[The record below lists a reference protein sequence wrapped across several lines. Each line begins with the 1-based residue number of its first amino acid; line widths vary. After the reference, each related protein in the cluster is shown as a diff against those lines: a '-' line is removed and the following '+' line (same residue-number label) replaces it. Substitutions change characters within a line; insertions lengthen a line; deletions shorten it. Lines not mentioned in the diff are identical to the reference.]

1 MKADAA
7 RWQEIFVDLVAHTAT
22 VAGSASRHV
31 LDARFDTHLPPGER
45 AFKRAMLQL
54 MLSDDPTD
62 GGLPAAA
69 KDTQAYA
76 LLLEHLC
83 DKAGLDALGSGRE
96 RRRRHVQ
103 ELKAARETLAA
114 RCRPPSPPPS
124 PLPPDPPLS
133 RPGAAA
139 PSEQTDGHARAATDA
154 CVGGAT
160 AAAAVAAPPPPRP
173 PSQPQQ
179 GPAPGHVFVTSSSVC
194 GLYCDAF
201 LCPAAIGQHN
211 PRRKRPSGFHGNVWG
226 QWRRQ
231 AAAPLL
237 ATLGL
242 GEQGAVKR
250 YDSESDGGCAGGASA
265 TGPAGAGP
273 VVGRDRVATLAR
285 WPWQEF
291 QCAPPSAVPFV
302 VAGEVSAEKQRLGER
317 PRPLRTSAR
326 VDGGVCDVPSQ
337 AQSIGALMETVRQF
351 VDVALAELLQH
362 QPAPLAR
369 RQRYLLALP
378 VIGTGGGAAGDL
390 TGAIVE
396 QMLRLLAELV
406 AAPDRRCDFDAVL
419 VCADSGTFSLSQA
432 IRSKMLQE
440 ADAAAAT
447 DGMAGAGAQEAG
459 GAAVVAAAA
468 PMCPCFG
475 LLPAEMRSAADQLAR
490 LSGSGQLSLFIG
502 AGVSMGAGLPGW
514 FDLLLGIEDAF
525 TATGAPSERALGD
538 RHGWDPLKMAD
549 ELAVTAETSP
559 DRHGV
564 RRSLKERIAAVVGT
578 RQHPSLLMA
587 LLASLPSPS
596 VVTLNYDSLIERAFA
611 SKHLAGGE
619 RERETLSV
627 IPTCPVRG
635 ARRWLLKMHGC
646 ASRPEDIVITSED
659 FRNFEA
665 SRMKALAGLVQ
676 ANLMTSH
683 MLFVGFSLTD
693 PNYQRIVGEVRR
705 ALDPAAVGS
714 TPDDGSGDGSGGG
727 IGGGSGGGSG
737 SGGSGSS
744 GGEDLG
750 Q

>member
-1 MKADAA
+1 M
-7 RWQEIFVDLVAHTAT
+7 
-22 VAGSASRHV
+22 
-31 LDARFDTHLPPGER
+31 
-45 AFKRAMLQL
+45 
-54 MLSDDPTD
+54 
-62 GGLPAAA
+62 
-69 KDTQAYA
+69 
-76 LLLEHLC
+76 
-83 DKAGLDALGSGRE
+83 
-96 RRRRHVQ
+96 
-103 ELKAARETLAA
+103 
-114 RCRPPSPPPS
+114 
-124 PLPPDPPLS
+124 
-133 RPGAAA
+133 
-139 PSEQTDGHARAATDA
+139 
-154 CVGGAT
+154 
-160 AAAAVAAPPPPRP
+160 
-173 PSQPQQ
+173 
-179 GPAPGHVFVTSSSVC
+179 
-194 GLYCDAF
+194 
-201 LCPAAIGQHN
+201 
-211 PRRKRPSGFHGNVWG
+211 
-226 QWRRQ
+226 
-231 AAAPLL
+231 
-237 ATLGL
+237 
-242 GEQGAVKR
+242 
-250 YDSESDGGCAGGASA
+250 
-265 TGPAGAGP
+265 
-273 VVGRDRVATLAR
+273 
-285 WPWQEF
+285 
-291 QCAPPSAVPFV
+291 
-302 VAGEVSAEKQRLGER
+302 
-317 PRPLRTSAR
+317 
-326 VDGGVCDVPSQ
+326 
-337 AQSIGALMETVRQF
+337 
-351 VDVALAELLQH
+351 
-362 QPAPLAR
+362 
-369 RQRYLLALP
+369 
-378 VIGTGGGAAGDL
+378 
-390 TGAIVE
+390 
-396 QMLRLLAELV
+396 
-406 AAPDRRCDFDAVL
+406 
-419 VCADSGTFSLSQA
+419 
-432 IRSKMLQE
+432 
-440 ADAAAAT
+440 
-447 DGMAGAGAQEAG
+447 
-459 GAAVVAAAA
+459 AAAA

-525 TATGAPSERALGD
+525 TATGALLERALGD

-596 VVTLNYDSLIERAFA
+596 VVTLYYDSLIERAFA

-705 ALDPAAVGS
+705 ALDPAAVDS

-737 SGGSGSS
+737 SGGGGSS